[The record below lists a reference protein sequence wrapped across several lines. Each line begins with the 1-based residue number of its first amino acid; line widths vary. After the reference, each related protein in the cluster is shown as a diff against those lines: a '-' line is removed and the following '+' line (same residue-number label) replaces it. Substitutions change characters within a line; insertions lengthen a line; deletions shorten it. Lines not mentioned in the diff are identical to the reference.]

1 MPNLDD
7 FYNFKPNSDEE
18 RQFIELYSG
27 LSKTSSKLL
36 RSLPEERRLPEL
48 RAAGP
53 NNTSLMSL
61 YLWAL
66 RQEDYEVCSV
76 ARVLLLERGF
86 TDIPS

>member
-1 MPNLDD
+1 
-7 FYNFKPNSDEE
+7 
-18 RQFIELYSG
+18 
-27 LSKTSSKLL
+27 L

-48 RAAGP
+48 RAAEP

-66 RQEDYEVCSV
+66 RQEDYEVCRV
-76 ARVLLLERGF
+76 AQILLLERGI

>member
-7 FYNFKPNSDEE
+7 FYNFKPNSAEE
-18 RQFIELYSG
+18 RQFIEQYSG
-27 LSKTSSKLL
+27 LSKTASKLL

-48 RAAGP
+48 RAAEP
-53 NNTSLMSL
+53 TNESLTSL

-76 ARVLLLERGF
+76 AKVLLLERGF
-86 TDIPS
+86 TAITS

>member
-7 FYNFKPNSDEE
+7 FYNFKPNSEKE
-18 RQFIELYSG
+18 RRFIEQYSG

-48 RAAGP
+48 RAAEP
-53 NNTSLMSL
+53 NNTSLMSH

-66 RQEDYEVCSV
+66 RQEDYEVCRV
-76 ARVLLLERGF
+76 AQILLLERGI